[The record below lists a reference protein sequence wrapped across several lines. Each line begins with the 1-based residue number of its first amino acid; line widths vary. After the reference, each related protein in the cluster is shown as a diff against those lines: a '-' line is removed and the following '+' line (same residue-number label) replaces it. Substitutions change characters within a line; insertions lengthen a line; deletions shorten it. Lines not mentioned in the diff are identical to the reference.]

1 MVTPPLTRLAVAA
14 VCALAAGGCG
24 LLPEDSPAT
33 AQSWEEQAAQIDGI
47 VNYRETNP
55 DMLTGRHTEEPVAY
69 PVRPPVGGD
78 HFPLWQNCQ
87 GDVYQALVADEA
99 AVHSLEHGAV
109 WITYRP
115 DLPGDQVAA
124 LADRVTGN
132 DKMLM
137 SPYRELDAPISLQ
150 AWGYQL
156 KVDDAADERIDEF
169 IGALRVNASMEGPD
183 ITCAGG
189 LTFTG

>member
-1 MVTPPLTRLAVAA
+1 MRVLGRVGVAMAVLCLAS
-14 VCALAAGGCG
+14 GCG
-24 LLPEDSPAT
+24 LLPEEDSPVGPR
-33 AQSWEEQAAQIDGI
+33 SWEEQAAQIDGI
-47 VNYRETNP
+47 VNYRQTDP
-55 DMLTGRHTEEPVAY
+55 DMLTRRHTEEPVDY

-78 HFPLWQNCQ
+78 HFPVWQNCQ
-87 GDVYQALVADEA
+87 GDVYQAPIADET

-115 DLPGDQVAA
+115 DLPDDQVTA
-124 LADRVTGN
+124 LADRVGGN

-137 SPYRELDAPISLQ
+137 SPYPNLDAPISLQ

-156 KVDDAADERIDEF
+156 RVDSATDERIDAF
-169 IGALRVNASMEGPD
+169 IGALRVNASLEGPD

-189 LTFTG
+189 ITATG

>member
-1 MVTPPLTRLAVAA
+1 MRMLGRVGVAA
-14 VCALAAGGCG
+14 AVLCLASGCG
-24 LLPEDSPAT
+24 LLPEDDSPT
-33 AQSWEEQAAQIDGI
+33 GPLSWEEQAAQIDGI
-47 VNYRETNP
+47 VNYRQTDPE
-55 DMLTGRHTEEPVAY
+55 MLTRRHTEEPVAY

-78 HFPLWQNCQ
+78 HFPVWQNCQ
-87 GDVYQALVADEA
+87 GDVYQAPIADET

-115 DLPGDQVAA
+115 DLPEEQIAA
-124 LADRVTGN
+124 LADRVRDN

-137 SPYRELDAPISLQ
+137 SPYPALDAPISLQ

-156 KVDDAADERIDEF
+156 KVDDAADERIDAF
-169 IGALRVNASMEGPD
+169 IEALRVNASVEGAD

-189 LTFTG
+189 LTVTG